1 MSWVTFRL
9 RDQSNR
15 CILVCGLVSLRI
27 GGQVLTSDWHSPAVS
42 LATSCRPKDPWKG
55 GDTDWAKREA
65 KGAKWPQPDDNNSN
79 VIFLYSCRYPSLVEP
94 AGSDGG
100 REWRVEWIMIRWN
113 FYYIIIIFYPSSA
126 ARRGGHVARK
136 GLLDIK
142 IRHDHR
148 NEGFSSQQKESYIIM

>member
-1 MSWVTFRL
+1 MAW
-9 RDQSNR
+9 SNLNHQKTNNK
-15 CILVCGLVSLRI
+15 CNVYNNGNPLLYSLRPAGTGRSEPKHWGERRPVDGVI
-27 GGQVLTSDWHSPAVS
+27 RAPSLDSLRPKAWGSDHHENLDEGWAVS
-42 LATSCRPKDPWKG
+42 QT
-55 GDTDWAKREA
+55 
-65 KGAKWPQPDDNNSN
+65 
-79 VIFLYSCRYPSLVEP
+79 
-94 AGSDGG
+94 GSDGG